1 MADINLAEKTTE
13 EIQLA
18 LESATANDDTINMV
32 KFKAELDRRS
42 KERANPVGDTNMLE
56 QASSGINQALASGF
70 GFPVDMAAAGLSK
83 LGVDVGDAPFGG
95 SASIEKGMD
104 YLTGGNAISDVAPQT
119 TAQKYVRSG
128 GEMLGSIPPLVASA
142 PLVAGQKIGQV
153 AQQSPNI
160 LNTAKEIVKDTASYI
175 KDKPAQF
182 VGTEAA
188 IGLPASVAGTTA
200 EQIFPNSPTAKTLAE
215 IVGATV
221 GVGGNALTT
230 KLLTKNPDAPTNS
243 LELSQAASL
252 IYEKQKQKGVVIVG
266 DQTQQMFDAI
276 DQMMRREGLL
286 DPDLGLDTKIG
297 AGASN
302 LYNMFKR
309 KAGKAMDGAAMLTF
323 RKNLKAR
330 YLDALKRADGGTDA
344 GAISKIL
351 NIFEEVS
358 GNVNNDI
365 KIANA
370 MYHRASK
377 ADTLDTIVELAMN
390 RADGNINFDRQLRNQ
405 FRLFTNRLIKGQ
417 EFGWS
422 PDEIEQMKN
431 IVQGGTTENIL
442 NFIGK
447 FSPTNPAGAIATG
460 GGTSLLLNNLGIN
473 DPQLQ
478 RLGVGSA
485 LATTAAARY
494 GAGKMQEKN
503 VDALIKNVLGGRKL
517 SGAGQ
522 ERAEAALRAYLIN
535 KGLMTAE
542 ETVNQ

>member
-42 KERANPVGDTNMLE
+42 KEQANPVGDTNMLE

-95 SASIEKGMD
+95 SASIAKGMD

-160 LNTAKEIVKDTASYI
+160 LNAAKEIVKDTASYI

-200 EQIFPNSPTAKTLAE
+200 EQIFPNSPTAKMLAE

-221 GVGGNALTT
+221 GVGGNTLTT
-230 KLLTKNPDAPTNS
+230 KRLTKNPDAPTNS

-323 RKNLKAR
+323 RKNLRAR

-517 SGAGQ
+517 SGVGQ

>member
-42 KERANPVGDTNMLE
+42 KEQANPVGDTNMLE

-160 LNTAKEIVKDTASYI
+160 LNAAKEIVKDTASYI

-200 EQIFPNSPTAKTLAE
+200 EQIFPNSPTAKMLAE

-221 GVGGNALTT
+221 GVGGNTLTT

-323 RKNLKAR
+323 RKNLRAR

-517 SGAGQ
+517 SGVGQ

>member
-42 KERANPVGDTNMLE
+42 KSQVNPVGDTNMLE

-160 LNTAKEIVKDTASYI
+160 LNTAKEVVKDTASYI
-175 KDKPAQF
+175 KNKPAQF

-200 EQIFPNSPTAKTLAE
+200 EQIFPNNPTAKTLAE

-230 KLLTKNPDAPTNS
+230 KLLTKNPDAPTSS
-243 LELSQAASL
+243 LDLKQAASL

-276 DQMMRREGLL
+276 DQMLRGEGLL
-286 DPDLGLDTKIG
+286 TKVG
-297 AGASN
+297 FADFAAGSSN
-302 LYNMFKR
+302 LYKLFEEF
-309 KAGKAMDGAAMLTF
+309 AGKSMDGAEMLTF
-323 RKNLKAR
+323 RKNLKSR

-344 GAISKIL
+344 TAIGKIL

-358 GNVNNDI
+358 GNVSNDI

-377 ADTLDTIVELAMN
+377 ADTLNTIVELAQN
-390 RADGNINFDRQLRNQ
+390 RSDSNLNFDKALRNQ
-405 FRLFTNRLIKGQ
+405 FRTFTNRLIQGK

-422 PDEIEQMKN
+422 PDEIEQMKD

-447 FSPTNPAGAIATG
+447 FAPTNPTGLIATG
-460 GGTSLLLNNLGIN
+460 GGSGLALSNIGITDPNIIRGGVAGAIAATSG
-473 DPQLQ
+473 
-478 RLGVGSA
+478 A
-485 LATTAAARY
+485 KYA
-494 GAGKMQEKN
+494 AGKMQQQN

>member
-1 MADINLAEKTTE
+1 MGDINLAEKTTE

-18 LESATANDDTINMV
+18 LKSATANDDTINMV
-32 KFKAELDRRS
+32 KFKAELDRRA
-42 KERANPVGDTNMLE
+42 KEQVNPAGDTNMLE

-70 GFPVDMAAAGLSK
+70 GFPVDMAAAGLNK

-160 LNTAKEIVKDTASYI
+160 LNTVKEVVKDTASYI

-200 EQIFPNSPTAKTLAE
+200 EQIFPNSPTAKMLAE

-230 KLLTKNPDAPTNS
+230 KLLTKNPDAPTSS

-266 DQTQQMFDAI
+266 DQTQQMFDAV

-302 LYNMFKR
+302 LYNMFKG
-309 KAGKAMDGAAMLTF
+309 KAGKAMDGSAMLTF
-323 RKNLKAR
+323 RKNLKSR

-358 GNVNNDI
+358 GSVNNDI

-370 MYHRASK
+370 MYHRSSK
-377 ADTLDTIVELAMN
+377 ADTLDTIVELARN
-390 RADGNINFDRQLRNQ
+390 RSDSNLNFDKALRNQ
-405 FRLFTNRLIKGQ
+405 FRTFTNRLIQGK

-422 PDEIEQMKN
+422 PDEIEQMKD

-447 FSPTNPAGAIATG
+447 FAPTNPTGLIATG
-460 GGTSLLLNNLGIN
+460 GGSGLALSNIGITDPNIIRGGVAGAIAATSG
-473 DPQLQ
+473 
-478 RLGVGSA
+478 A
-485 LATTAAARY
+485 KYA
-494 GAGKMQEKN
+494 AGKMQQQN

>member
-1 MADINLAEKTTE
+1 MGNIDLAGKTTE
-13 EIQLA
+13 EIQIA
-18 LESATANDDTINMV
+18 LQNATANDDLINMV
-32 KFKAELDRRS
+32 KFKAELDNRAKS
-42 KERANPVGDTNMLE
+42 QANPVGDTNMLE
-56 QASSGINQALASGF
+56 QGTSGINQSIASGF
-70 GFPVDMAAAGLSK
+70 GLPVDMAAAGLSK

-95 SASIEKGMD
+95 SASIEKGMN

-119 TAQKYVRSG
+119 TGQRYVRSG
-128 GEMLGSIPPLVASA
+128 GEMLGSIPPLIASA
-142 PLVAGQKIGQV
+142 PLVAGQKISQV

-160 LNTAKEIVKDTASYI
+160 LNAAKEIVKDTASYI

-200 EQIFPNSPTAKTLAE
+200 EQIFPNSPTAKMLAE

-221 GVGGNALTT
+221 GVGGNAFTT

-266 DQTQQMFDAI
+266 DQTQKMFDAI
-276 DQMMRREGLL
+276 DQMMRGEGLL
-286 DPDLGLDTKIG
+286 TKVG
-297 AGASN
+297 FADFATGSSN
-302 LYNMFKR
+302 LYKLFEDF
-309 KAGKAMDGAAMLTF
+309 AGKSMDGAEMLTF
-323 RKNLKAR
+323 RKNLKSR
-330 YLDALKRADGGTDA
+330 YLDALKRADGGSDA

-358 GNVNNDI
+358 GSVTNDI

-377 ADTLDTIVELAMN
+377 ADTLDTIVELAQN
-390 RADGNINFDRQLRNQ
+390 RSDSNLNFDKALRNQ
-405 FRLFTNRLIKGQ
+405 FRTFTNRLIQGK

-447 FSPTNPAGAIATG
+447 FAPTNPTGLIATG
-460 GGTSLLLNNLGIN
+460 GGSGLILNNIGIT
-473 DPQLQ
+473 DPNII
-478 RLGVGSA
+478 RGGVAGTIA
-485 LATTAAARY
+485 ATSGAKYA
-494 GAGKMQEKN
+494 AGKMQQQN
-503 VDALIKNVLGGRKL
+503 VDALVKSVLGGKKL
-517 SGAGQ
+517 SGAGY

>member
-18 LESATANDDTINMV
+18 LESATAKDDTINMV

-42 KERANPVGDTNMLE
+42 KEQANPVGDTNMLE

-517 SGAGQ
+517 SGVGQ

>member
-42 KERANPVGDTNMLE
+42 KEQANPVGDTNMLE

>member
-42 KERANPVGDTNMLE
+42 KSQVNPVGDTNMLE

-142 PLVAGQKIGQV
+142 PLVVGQKIGQV

-160 LNTAKEIVKDTASYI
+160 LNTAKEVVKDTASYI

-188 IGLPASVAGTTA
+188 IGLPASFAGTTA
-200 EQIFPNSPTAKTLAE
+200 EQIFPNSPTAKMLAE

-221 GVGGNALTT
+221 GVGGNAFTT
-230 KLLTKNPDAPTNS
+230 KLLTKNPDAPTTS

-286 DPDLGLDTKIG
+286 DPDLGLETTIG

-302 LYNMFKR
+302 LYNMFKS
-309 KAGKAMDGAAMLTF
+309 KAGKAMDGSAMLTF
-323 RKNLKAR
+323 RKNLKSR

-370 MYHRASK
+370 MYHRSSK
-377 ADTLDTIVELAMN
+377 ADTLNTIVELAQN
-390 RADGNINFDRQLRNQ
+390 RSDSNLNFDKALRNQ
-405 FRLFTNRLIKGQ
+405 FRTFTNRLIQGK

-447 FSPTNPAGAIATG
+447 FAPTNPTGLIATG
-460 GGTSLLLNNLGIN
+460 GGSGLALSNIGITDPNIIRGGVAGAIAATSG
-473 DPQLQ
+473 
-478 RLGVGSA
+478 A
-485 LATTAAARY
+485 KYA
-494 GAGKMQEKN
+494 AGKMQQQN

>member
-1 MADINLAEKTTE
+1 MANLAEKTIE
-13 EIQLA
+13 ELQTAIQLA
-18 LESATANDDTINMV
+18 SKNDDLINVM
-32 KFKAELDRRS
+32 KFKAELNRRS
-42 KERANPVGDTNMLE
+42 KSQADPVGDTNIIE
-56 QASSGINQALASGF
+56 QGTSGINQAIASGF

-128 GEMLGSIPPLVASA
+128 GEMIGSIPPLVASA

-160 LNTAKEIVKDTASYI
+160 LNAAKEIVKDTASYI

-188 IGLPASVAGTTA
+188 IGLPASFAGTTA
-200 EQIFPNSPTAKTLAE
+200 EQIFPNSPTAKMLAE

-221 GVGGNALTT
+221 GVGGNAFTT

-266 DQTQQMFDAI
+266 DQTQKMFDAV

-302 LYNMFKR
+302 LYNMFKN
-309 KAGKAMDGAAMLTF
+309 KAGKAMDGSAMLTF

-377 ADTLDTIVELAMN
+377 ADTLDTIVELARN
-390 RADGNINFDRQLRNQ
+390 RSDSNLNFDKALRNQ
-405 FRLFTNRLIKGQ
+405 FRTFTNRLIQGK

-422 PDEIEQMKN
+422 PDEIEQMKS

-447 FSPTNPAGAIATG
+447 FAPTNPTSLIATG
-460 GGTSLLLNNLGIN
+460 GGSAYVLEKAGMADPTIIGGTVLGTS
-473 DPQLQ
+473 
-478 RLGVGSA
+478 A
-485 LATTAAARY
+485 ATSGAKYA
-494 GAGKMQEKN
+494 AGKMQQQN

-517 SGAGQ
+517 SGVGQ

>member
-1 MADINLAEKTTE
+1 MGDINLAEKTTE
-13 EIQLA
+13 EIQYA
-18 LESATANDDTINMV
+18 LKSATANDDTINMV
-32 KFKAELDRRS
+32 KFKAELDRRA
-42 KERANPVGDTNMLE
+42 KEQVNPVGDTNMLE

-95 SASIEKGMD
+95 SSSIEKGMD

-160 LNTAKEIVKDTASYI
+160 LNTVKEVVKDTANYI
-175 KDKPAQF
+175 KNKPAQF

-200 EQIFPNSPTAKTLAE
+200 EQIFPNSPTAKMLAE

-230 KLLTKNPDAPTNS
+230 KLLTKNPDAPTSS

-266 DQTQQMFDAI
+266 DQTQQMFDAV

-302 LYNMFKR
+302 LYNMFKS
-309 KAGKAMDGAAMLTF
+309 KAGKAMDGSAMLTF

-377 ADTLDTIVELAMN
+377 ADTLDTIVELARN
-390 RADGNINFDRQLRNQ
+390 RSDSNLNFDKALRNQ
-405 FRLFTNRLIKGQ
+405 FRTFTNRLIQGK

-422 PDEIEQMKN
+422 PDEIQQMKD

-447 FSPTNPAGAIATG
+447 FAPTNPTGLIATG
-460 GGTSLLLNNLGIN
+460 GGSAYVLEKAGMSDPAIVGGTVLGTSAATS
-473 DPQLQ
+473 
-478 RLGVGSA
+478 GSKYA
-485 LATTAAARY
+485 
-494 GAGKMQEKN
+494 AGKMQQQN
-503 VDALIKNVLGGRKL
+503 VDALVKSVLGGRKL